1 MTLIVRG
8 VRATLNSEQ
17 DVLCVKGNRNADVYV
32 YRYVTDGT
40 FDAYSWQTIEN
51 KQKFIL
57 AGHDQQIAGTVS
69 AMMWMNRFYPMP
81 KSKALC
87 AGDARIR
94 EKMDLD
100 VEVSR
105 LKLMQADY
113 QSKKYRLEDRLLRYF
128 PQEIQNKT
136 ERIEGHVQDI
146 ACLQAHVLPK
156 MGSNGSRR

>member
-1 MTLIVRG
+1 MTSKSPVR
-8 VRATLNSEQ
+8 VCD
-17 DVLCVKGNRNADVYV
+17 DVD
-32 YRYVTDGT
+32 
-40 FDAYSWQTIEN
+40 E
-51 KQKFIL
+51 
-57 AGHDQQIAGTVS
+57 
-69 AMMWMNRFYPMP
+69 RFYPMP
-81 KSKALC
+81 KSRRFAP
-87 AGDARIR
+87 GDARIR

-146 ACLQAHVLPK
+146 ACLQAHVLPEDGFQMEVGGK
-156 MGSNGSRR
+156 MYTEKGSGRSGTDRMLQEMER